1 MMSRKHHICTHP
13 FLHAAFCRTGIGI
26 YTEGADLTDYS
37 DWVYHHG
44 TQSDGEVAGSGTVQF
59 TPTDAGSYYFAFLS
73 DNGYDLMCD
82 NCQVGITVQD
92 DGDSSSPTISTG
104 DSSTARKGWLS
115 CSKTVPFFSKTQV
128 TGRSLREA
136 PSRSPSPVPYRLQ
149 TGSVITPMQRQR
161 QKITWIWSTRL
172 APSKTDPQIPM
183 RAVSITDVHLRGVV
197 VGRAIGEKR

>member
-1 MMSRKHHICTHP
+1 MTVTAGVKVSARDQALSDWITDRLYYKRMVQVRGSSASRKG
-13 FLHAAFCRTGIGI
+13 R
-26 YTEGADLTDYS
+26 
-37 DWVYHHG
+37 
-44 TQSDGEVAGSGTVQF
+44 
-59 TPTDAGSYYFAFLS
+59 
-73 DNGYDLMCD
+73 
-82 NCQVGITVQD
+82 
-92 DGDSSSPTISTG
+92 
-104 DSSTARKGWLS
+104 RLS